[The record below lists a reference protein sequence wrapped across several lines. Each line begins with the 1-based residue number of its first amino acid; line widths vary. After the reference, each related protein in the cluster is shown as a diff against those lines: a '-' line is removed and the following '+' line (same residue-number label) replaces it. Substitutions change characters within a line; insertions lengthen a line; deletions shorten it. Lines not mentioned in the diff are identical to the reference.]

1 MPVND
6 HHGVLNIRIRVPV
19 NFRHVEGRRD
29 GRFTRYRVAD
39 PRVADLVVL
48 ARSMAADNAAA
59 LAACVHIA
67 PASDGEAG
75 P

>member
-1 MPVND
+1 
-6 HHGVLNIRIRVPV
+6 
-19 NFRHVEGRRD
+19 
-29 GRFTRYRVAD
+29 VAD

-67 PASDGEAG
+67 LAPAGEAG
-75 P
+75 S